1 MIIICL
7 LKELVNGTVNRW
19 FILKNLIK
27 KFTIAVIVL
36 SVLYVCYI
44 AYINMNGIIIG
55 TKVDKNNKNQLV
67 IEEISESSYGQ
78 FVGLRQGDTILKI
91 NEGKPTEKHTKWGYL
106 SHINSLDI
114 IRNGKIIHLEDF
126 DLVTLNRPYSFFL
139 FVLPLVFY
147 FLSIICIFYI
157 LKVSKIRKSFA
168 GYILILLLLDI
179 SIAYISAGG
188 PFRGHRINRY
198 INLFTFISSPI
209 LYLQFIQGYLKEIGK
224 TFLNSLIF
232 FLYII
237 PILNIVIEFIGYNQ
251 VNYDILANINLVSF
265 AALTL
270 FAFISIYFHLNKYKY
285 SEHSF
290 ILKLLILT
298 NTLSFAPFLIFYVL
312 PIILTG
318 NYIFPALASAS
329 LLVLIP
335 FGLVYQFVAN
345 KLFDIEFILGRMR
358 YYALLAII
366 PTLFIVGAL
375 VWFDLVKIQMNPARQ
390 TVFIFVVMFAVFYFK
405 EVIDFKFR
413 LKRFSEKF
421 NYQDSIFKY
430 TQLMRSVTSFQQVF
444 KELKNSILEVLLV
457 SKAHTFEVA
466 SDNKVIYLDK
476 QEIEPEWHLY
486 QKEFENVTSEIGKI
500 IEVNQGFLMKVG
512 ERGGSSYVVL
522 CLSNINTPRLTR
534 DEISWL
540 KTLSFYTSV
549 SMENVMHIEE
559 LMDHLKD
566 LKQEGTNPIW
576 LKKLMFAIEEKQRS
590 DLARDLHDSVLQDLI
605 SLKRQC
611 ELFLADFKKED
622 PCKNEV
628 QDKLVQMNQQ
638 MSDVIL
644 MTRETCHELRPQ
656 LLYDLGL
663 VKALSKLVAQQQE
676 SAPFHIRLNTGRFT
690 ASLDLDSQLNLYRII
705 QEFLSNAMKHSQAGE
720 VLIMLISFQNKIVLH
735 YEDDGVGFDKEK
747 LNEQSMSMGLS
758 GIKERVRA
766 LDGHLRIDT
775 SVGNGLRADIEM
787 EL

>member
-1 MIIICL
+1 M
-7 LKELVNGTVNRW
+7 
-19 FILKNLIK
+19 
-27 KFTIAVIVL
+27 
-36 SVLYVCYI
+36 
-44 AYINMNGIIIG
+44 
-55 TKVDKNNKNQLV
+55 
-67 IEEISESSYGQ
+67 
-78 FVGLRQGDTILKI
+78 
-91 NEGKPTEKHTKWGYL
+91 
-106 SHINSLDI
+106 
-114 IRNGKIIHLEDF
+114 
-126 DLVTLNRPYSFFL
+126 
-139 FVLPLVFY
+139 
-147 FLSIICIFYI
+147 
-157 LKVSKIRKSFA
+157 
-168 GYILILLLLDI
+168 
-179 SIAYISAGG
+179 
-188 PFRGHRINRY
+188 
-198 INLFTFISSPI
+198 
-209 LYLQFIQGYLKEIGK
+209 
-224 TFLNSLIF
+224 
-232 FLYII
+232 
-237 PILNIVIEFIGYNQ
+237 
-251 VNYDILANINLVSF
+251 
-265 AALTL
+265 
-270 FAFISIYFHLNKYKY
+270 
-285 SEHSF
+285 
-290 ILKLLILT
+290 
-298 NTLSFAPFLIFYVL
+298 
-312 PIILTG
+312 
-318 NYIFPALASAS
+318 
-329 LLVLIP
+329 
-335 FGLVYQFVAN
+335 
-345 KLFDIEFILGRMR
+345 
-358 YYALLAII
+358 
-366 PTLFIVGAL
+366 
-375 VWFDLVKIQMNPARQ
+375 
-390 TVFIFVVMFAVFYFK
+390 
-405 EVIDFKFR
+405 
-413 LKRFSEKF
+413 
-421 NYQDSIFKY
+421 
-430 TQLMRSVTSFQQVF
+430 
-444 KELKNSILEVLLV
+444 
-457 SKAHTFEVA
+457 
-466 SDNKVIYLDK
+466 IYLDK

-549 SMENVMHIEE
+549 SMENVMQIEE